1 MVQLSYKLNID
12 LLENLYKANGV
23 EVNRQMSHQDYIH
36 RKEQLFKIETTTDRK
51 DVLEK
56 PKQFVKPSKKAKN
69 VNVRLQYD
77 KYFVCKPG
85 QKHPEYLKV
94 VFNPKTETSTT
105 NAATNA
111 SNVLPSD
118 VLLSTKRRSLSQED
132 QENLEQNLNFV
143 KPSSLKK
150 VPSGLFMG
158 KYKSDETRE
167 YTTNE
172 GSLSTLR
179 GVQPIDTDEII
190 PTKASGEKIRVF
202 PKSCRSV
209 SFIPTGSLDSIY
221 SENEQQN
228 EIKEEEDQD
237 NEEELLA
244 NTSEMIPLD
253 LQNVR
258 GSYGSNNESLYTKK
272 AVRSLESSL
281 QNKLLR
287 SSERNATAR
296 LGKSANSEFNPIMI
310 SVASSNVYSNN
321 VSITPKTSLNKN
333 MPHTQ
338 RGIFTTAVAKS
349 LNTIPSFTNIA
360 SVTTRSIMFD
370 KEKASG
376 KEGVHLPAIKRPEK
390 KRVGSL
396 KDLNEV
402 SGSLN
407 VRPKMMSTAGKV
419 GSHRKLVFNTKGK

>member
-12 LLENLYKANGV
+12 LLENLYQAHGV
-23 EVNRQMSHQDYIH
+23 EVSRQATHQDYIT
-36 RKEQLFKIETTTDRK
+36 RKEQLLKIETTTDRK
-51 DVLEK
+51 DVLAG

-77 KYFVCKPG
+77 RYFVCKPG

-94 VFNPKTETSTT
+94 VFNPKTEASSS
-105 NAATNA
+105 NA

-118 VLLSTKRRSLSQED
+118 GLATTKRRSSSVED

-150 VPSGLFMG
+150 VPSGLFMN

-167 YTTNE
+167 YPTNE

-179 GVQPIDTDEII
+179 GIQPLETDEII
-190 PTKASGEKIRVF
+190 PTKASGEKIKVF

-221 SENEQQN
+221 SENE
-228 EIKEEEDQD
+228 IKEEDQD
-237 NEEELLA
+237 NEGELLA

-253 LQNVR
+253 FQNVR
-258 GSYGSNNESLYTKK
+258 NSCGSGNESEYARK

-321 VSITPKTSLNKN
+321 VSITPKTSLNKQ

-349 LNTIPSFTNIA
+349 LSMIPSFTNIA

-376 KEGVHLPAIKRPEK
+376 KEGIHLPAIKRPEK
-390 KRVGSL
+390 KRVGSM

-402 SGSLN
+402 SGGVG
-407 VRPKMMSTAGKV
+407 VRPKMMSNAGKL
-419 GSHRKLVFNTKGK
+419 GGHRKLVLTMKGK